1 MLIFCV
7 PALAVPVSGTH
18 VARCTLALRLAL
30 CSLPVPVIV
39 PPAKSFTKPEPF
51 PLQFPSIAVRLSP
64 LISFQRERSLYA
76 HAVSLSLFLTLA
88 WAMEYLCPSLLVFVT
103 YKSGLA
109 NHSNTARLS
118 PMGTWPTASATRNM
132 CCVSFVVNGRHHIR
146 VLYTILLYYIWLE

>member
-76 HAVSLSLFLTLA
+76 HAVSLSLSRTLA

-109 NHSNTARLS
+109 NHSNTRLQFAQRDYHRWVLGLLRA
-118 PMGTWPTASATRNM
+118 PPAICAAL
-132 CCVSFVVNGRHHIR
+132 VS
-146 VLYTILLYYIWLE
+146 L